1 MILILCCGID
11 GTITKIQ
18 KNLFRKLFKG
28 NSLMTITINKLKEYG
43 LQPVLTP
50 SGIDILAP
58 ERVDIPVGQH
68 YTVGSGVGLDI
79 PEGYVGIIYPRSKM
93 ALKRK
98 IKSMHKLFIMIIKMK
113 FKLICIIVE
122 KTY

>member
-1 MILILCCGID
+1 
-11 GTITKIQ
+11 
-18 KNLFRKLFKG
+18 
-28 NSLMTITINKLKEYG
+28 MTITINKLKEYG

-50 SGIDILAP
+50 SGIDIRAP

-93 ALKRK
+93 ALKK
-98 IKSMHKLFIMIIKMK
+98 KNQIHAQLIHHDHKDEIQINLYNSGKDVLEIKAGDLVAQ
-113 FKLICIIVE
+113 IIVTKCE
-122 KTY
+122 TEYLFNGFI